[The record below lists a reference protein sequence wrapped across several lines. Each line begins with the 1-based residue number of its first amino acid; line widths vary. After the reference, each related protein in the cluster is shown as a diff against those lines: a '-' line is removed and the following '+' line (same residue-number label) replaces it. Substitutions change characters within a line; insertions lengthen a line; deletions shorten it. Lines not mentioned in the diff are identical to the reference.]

1 VLPLSGLFSFSKTS
15 AVKIAVFSEKAEPE
29 GVNEYYEN
37 KVAVVTGGAS
47 GIGLALSELILSSG
61 GRAVVI
67 ADLNAEKLVTEV
79 DRLKATHPGKVLGC
93 HTDITEQESVA
104 AMIRS
109 AAEFG
114 AGHIHFLFNNAG
126 LGLTKSFD
134 ETSDAD
140 WKFAFDVNFFGPLYG
155 IRAVLPI
162 MRAQGGG
169 HIANTASG
177 IGFAPMAYQS
187 MYSAT
192 KSALIGLTGA
202 LRYELWDENIRLS
215 TVIPGTVDTPIW
227 EKAGGAPDSAI
238 SAEQAARGILRGV
251 AANERIVVVTEA
263 DRRGAINAFHPDR
276 ADAVDEYLLSV
287 ARKRKRGETAV

>member
-134 ETSDAD
+134 ETSDTD

-192 KSALIGLTGA
+192 KSALIG
-202 LRYELWDENIRLS
+202 
-215 TVIPGTVDTPIW
+215 
-227 EKAGGAPDSAI
+227 APDSAI

-251 AANERIVVVTEA
+251 AANERIVIVTEA

-276 ADAVDEYLLSV
+276 AEAVDDYLLSV